1 MQNMFIYT
9 KKSILTLKSSIIY
22 NIRLRFSIQ
31 SHQIHKCH
39 NMKYSRL
46 VSQLRIRKWRHKP
59 AFSEK
64 LKILY
69 KFSNSMNFSVP
80 PGRHEWVKKNLYFC
94 IPPVLITCMP
104 SKFDGYKTNN
114 FVMLSNCILL

>member
-80 PGRHEWVKKNLYFC
+80 LGRHEWVKKPCTFAYRRF
-94 IPPVLITCMP
+94 
-104 SKFDGYKTNN
+104 
-114 FVMLSNCILL
+114 LSHVCQASLMAIRPIILLC